1 MPLTQK
7 FTEYTR
13 TGNKVETSFT
23 LSNNTLM
30 AMKRSLDVT
39 TAKMQVAEKVG
50 REVATKEFQ
59 SFAPEKIKYWSTIGY
74 GGADYI
80 RAIAAKKK
88 SGVHE
93 RGFMFCEDK
102 SVIEPGPEHVG
113 GRGSISVRDC
123 HDRKKGIILGGQL
136 GYFHTHP
143 NAMSTPSN
151 FDAVSMMHMSLQRSR
166 PVLYCQG
173 GTADKKITCET
184 LKELPSYPQYD
195 TFRKEAKK
203 YRGVPD
209 NIKPYISE
217 LKSFY
222 SDDVPAIIHGIPEPI
237 KPLTPPSVKPGSR
250 APLFPHIPQKKA
262 VLFPHR

>member
-13 TGNKVETSFT
+13 TGNKVDLSFT
-23 LSNNTLM
+23 LSNNTLT

-39 TAKMQVAEKVG
+39 TAKMQSAEKVG
-50 REVATKEFQ
+50 RQKAIERVQSHKGPEELKSRWVEQEAVSSKE
-59 SFAPEKIKYWSTIGY
+59 
-74 GGADYI
+74 
-80 RAIAAKKK
+80 R
-88 SGVHE
+88 VHE
-93 RGFMFCEDK
+93 RGFMFCENK
-102 SVIEPGPEHVG
+102 GVIEPGPEHVG
-113 GRGSISVRDC
+113 GKGSITIRDC

-151 FDAVSMMHMSLQRSR
+151 FDAVSLMHMSLQRSR

-173 GTADKKITCET
+173 GTEDKKITCET
-184 LKELPSYPQYD
+184 LKEMPSYHEYD
-195 TFRKEAKK
+195 TFRIEAKK

-222 SDDVPAIIHGIPEPI
+222 AADIPAIMNPIPEPI
-237 KPLTPPSVKPGSR
+237 KPIITPGVKAR
-250 APLFPHIPQKKA
+250 VPLFPHIPQRKA
-262 VLFPHR
+262 VLFPHW